1 MIRKMLRTSAI
12 ISLSGL
18 AVSILNY
25 ISLYYISLYETKE
38 SLNLFF
44 KVISVPFSISGLISN
59 AIALFLPTL
68 LVGLNLRTYES
79 ERFIN
84 FLKQIIIL
92 NVAISIVLLLMFI
105 YFDIYTL
112 AYSAISFLQGAA
124 LIYFSIEVAK
134 NNSSGRFSYAYLAS
148 IAASLFST
156 ILLFF
161 FYKRFGL
168 IALPASQTL
177 CLFIAGK
184 LISQRIV
191 IKKESLHKSSS
202 IHMNFFLAIISL
214 SGNSLWP
221 AFDAFWISLY
231 NQNSLGVISIAQKLQ
246 ISIAGLIIT
255 GIYTVLG
262 THFQGKT
269 IEDNLETIK
278 KMIFFV
284 LLSSF
289 ILIFFML
296 CMYLFFSNFI
306 RSFLPDSLDGIIPV
320 FFILQVGMAF
330 MIISTL
336 LLRFYCSTFRY
347 FTAAKIGIFFCFLYF
362 IFSGFLSK
370 DYGAN
375 GIAFSYT
382 LSWFLTSLL
391 FAWPLFIR
399 KI

>member
-1 MIRKMLRTSAI
+1 MIRKMLKTSVV

-18 AVSILNY
+18 AVSMFNY
-25 ISLYYISLYETKE
+25 FSLYYISLYETKE

-79 ERFIN
+79 ERCIN
-84 FLKQIIIL
+84 LLKRIIIL
-92 NVAISIVLLLMFI
+92 NIAISIALLLLFV
-105 YFDIYTL
+105 YFDLYTL
-112 AYSAISFLQGAA
+112 VYSSISFLQGAA

-148 IAASLFST
+148 ILVSLFSS
-156 ILLFF
+156 ILLFL
-161 FYKRFGL
+161 FYKRIGL
-168 IALPASQTL
+168 IVLPASQAL
-177 CLFIAGK
+177 CFFIAGK

-191 IKKESLHKSSS
+191 IKKLSHDKNSS
-202 IHMNFFLAIISL
+202 IHTNFILAIISL

-221 AFDAFWISLY
+221 VFDAFWISIY
-231 NQNSLGVISIAQKLQ
+231 NQNFLGVISIAQKLQ

-262 THFQGKT
+262 THLQDKT
-269 IEDNLETIK
+269 IEDNLKTMK
-278 KMIFFV
+278 KMILFV
-284 LLSSF
+284 LLSSLSLSIF
-289 ILIFFML
+289 VLCTYLLFCNLIKSL
-296 CMYLFFSNFI
+296 
-306 RSFLPDSLDGIIPV
+306 LPDSLDGIIPV

-347 FTAAKIGIFFCFLYF
+347 LTAAKIGIFFCCLYF

-370 DYGAN
+370 NFGAN

-382 LSWFLTSLL
+382 LSWLLTALI
-391 FAWPLFIR
+391 FGGPLFIR
-399 KI
+399 KN